1 MQSFDHILNWRLL
14 SGPHEFPGP
23 AGGTCINEAAVVA
36 AGFPYRKINRPQ
48 DCPPCFSRPLA
59 AYLIGLNDRMPDGPR
74 QGLMRFL
81 LRLAGSA
88 ASLEVETERA
98 EHIALQTVRRI
109 LPLAFHDP
117 SFAAF
122 RSGCRQA
129 TTVAEA
135 EDYLA
140 ATIAPS
146 NSAQEE
152 SLLGARGALFA
163 VESRRLVAAASNA
176 SSAAQYADIASP
188 LCLGEAVS
196 VRKDPDNPYRFDITL
211 PCPAPSP
218 VWPEAIAIAEEAFAI
233 GPQAPASD
241 IALITARMEAARA
254 AARAE
259 KMEAT

>member
-36 AGFPYRKINRPQ
+36 AGFPYRKIDRPQ

-59 AYLIGLNDRMPDGPR
+59 AYLISLNDGMPDGPR

-88 ASLEVETERA
+88 ASRDVETARA

-109 LPLAFHDP
+109 LPLAFNGP
-117 SFAAF
+117 SFDAF
-122 RSGCRQA
+122 RSGCRNA
-129 TTVAEA
+129 STVAEA
-135 EDYLA
+135 ANHLEANMTFEDTA
-140 ATIAPS
+140 AS
-146 NSAQEE
+146 E
-152 SLLGARGALFA
+152 ALRRAFRASTAIGLRA
-163 VESRRLVAAASNA
+163 VESASL
-176 SSAAQYADIASP
+176 AAQCVDIARP

-196 VRKDPDNPYRFDITL
+196 VRKDPDNANLFAVTL
-211 PCPAPSP
+211 PRPAPSP

-233 GPQAPASD
+233 GPQAPAGD